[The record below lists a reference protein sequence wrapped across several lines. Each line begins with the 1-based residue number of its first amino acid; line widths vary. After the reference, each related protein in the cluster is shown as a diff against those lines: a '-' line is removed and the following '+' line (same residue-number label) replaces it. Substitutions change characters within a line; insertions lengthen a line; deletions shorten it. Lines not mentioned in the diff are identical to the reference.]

1 MCRGRLAWYSG
12 DLSKINRKIAIG
24 YCLQQWL
31 TKIHCPQGL
40 GGSNPPRGVFNFRL
54 SIFFHKGS
62 LIKMSKKIPLKQ
74 FLMRT
79 GRFEKLYDAICAVR
93 SQKITINGKAIE
105 NPNYFFNPGRSSVK
119 FGDEM
124 LMQVKKLYFILNKP
138 AGYICQKSI
147 KEKSIYDLIKG
158 LNIEDKLRVSLFA
171 VGRLDKETE
180 GLLIITNDGK
190 LSSSITKPDNK
201 IEKEYYAVLSEAIKH
216 EGAEKIKGGI
226 EIIISGIKYKTRPAK
241 IRIIGEKEIA
251 ISVSEGK
258 KRQIRKMLE
267 AIGNSVVYL
276 RRESIGN
283 LNLGGIKP
291 VEFKEIIKEEIYKKI
306 NIS

>member
-1 MCRGRLAWYSG
+1 
-12 DLSKINRKIAIG
+12 
-24 YCLQQWL
+24 
-31 TKIHCPQGL
+31 
-40 GGSNPPRGVFNFRL
+40 
-54 SIFFHKGS
+54 
-62 LIKMSKKIPLKQ
+62 MSKKIALKQ

-93 SQKITINGKAIE
+93 SQKITVNGKAIT
-105 NPNYFFNPGRSSVK
+105 NPNYFFNPRRSLVK
-119 FGDEM
+119 FGDEK
-124 LMQVKKLYFILNKP
+124 LMPVKKLYFILNKP

-201 IEKEYYAVLSEAIKH
+201 IEKEYYAALSEAIKH
-216 EGAEKIKGGI
+216 EDAKKIKDGI
-226 EIIISGIKYKTRPAK
+226 EIFISGVKYKTKPAK
-241 IRIIGEKEIA
+241 IRIIGEKKLA

-258 KRQIRKMLE
+258 KRQIRKMFE
-267 AIGNSVVYL
+267 AIGNNVVYL
-276 RRESIGN
+276 RRESIEN
-283 LNLGGIKP
+283 LKLDGIKAG
-291 VEFKEIIKEEIYKKI
+291 EFKEISKEEIYKKL
-306 NIS
+306 NLS